1 MAARW
6 LRWLIGLQASLRFLE
21 FFLSPSGNLLV
32 AHAFWL
38 LECHLARWRARSKLN
53 RPGFSRHLRAVHYG
67 NHGGGYEQ
75 QAVYG

>member
-1 MAARW
+1 
-6 LRWLIGLQASLRFLE
+6 
-21 FFLSPSGNLLV
+21 V
-32 AHAFWL
+32 AVDDFVI
-38 LECHLARWRARSKLN
+38 SLN

>member
-1 MAARW
+1 MIVSEVFPGDNNKALKWVQHDLYPRSVAAIFEAAR
-6 LRWLIGLQASLRFLE
+6 RTM
-21 FFLSPSGNLLV
+21 V
-32 AHAFWL
+32 
-38 LECHLARWRARSKLN
+38 LADVN

>member
-1 MAARW
+1 MKITVALLMAIALTGCGASRAEKQQQDFFEV
-6 LRWLIGLQASLRFLE
+6 QAYS
-21 FFLSPSGNLLV
+21 
-32 AHAFWL
+32 
-38 LECHLARWRARSKLN
+38 HLKRDMKEQEILN